1 MTTEVKI
8 SGPFGPYLRHS
19 SGAILNSLCA
29 MGVPLNTVER
39 LTIDDDRVL
48 DGPKE
53 FARYKWFE
61 GITQPLF
68 YFQNDTYGRQSAVW
82 GDDKKLHPKFH
93 LSLYHHGNT
102 SLVIY
107 KQREN
112 DLFTQE
118 LYDFMK
124 MFIGANISR
133 VREDDPDWIKQN
145 HEMYNIRQKAGA
157 FFQGGYNSF
166 DEGFIYIEFWKPE
179 GAQAFV
185 DYVNNN
191 FVYGGRTQP
200 PEHEMEVY

>member
-8 SGPFGPYLRHS
+8 NGPFGLYPRNTG
-19 SGAILNSLCA
+19 GAILNSIYA
-29 MGVPLNTVER
+29 MGVPLSTVER
-39 LTIDDDRVL
+39 LTIDDGRVL
-48 DGPKE
+48 NGPKE

-68 YFQNDTYGRQSAVW
+68 YFQSDVYGRQNVIWS
-82 GDDKKLHPKFH
+82 DDKKLRPKFH
-93 LSLYHHGNT
+93 LSLYHHGSA

-107 KQREN
+107 KQREK

-118 LYDFMK
+118 LYDF
-124 MFIGANISR
+124 
-133 VREDDPDWIKQN
+133 IKQFIAAN
-145 HEMYNIRQKAGA
+145 VAHVTENSSDWAKKNNEMYNIRQKAGA
-157 FFQGGYNSF
+157 FFQGGSNSF

-191 FVYGGRTQP
+191 FVYGDWA
-200 PEHEMEVY
+200 